1 MMSTSNQLLNRK
13 GGKFNSRKVEKEK
26 SSFLVGCCVL
36 CLLVRLN
43 LCPKA
48 YRMSLR
54 LSTLRLDGIN
64 TLELAIVEVDPKYFQ
79 TYRVYN
85 NLIIW
90 FLTWRQN
97 GYVDVRPVEGV
108 E

>member
-1 MMSTSNQLLNRK
+1 
-13 GGKFNSRKVEKEK
+13 
-26 SSFLVGCCVL
+26 
-36 CLLVRLN
+36 
-43 LCPKA
+43 
-48 YRMSLR
+48 MSLR

-97 GYVDVRPVEGV
+97 GDVDVRPVEGV
-108 E
+108 EQGRHRLADQHQLLEVGRINQNLKSKNI

>member
-48 YRMSLR
+48 CPPRNWQKSER
-54 LSTLRLDGIN
+54 RPQIRLDSNN
-64 TLELAIVEVDPKYFQ
+64 TMELAIVEEDPKYFQ
-79 TYRVYN
+79 NYRVYN
-85 NLIIW
+85 NLIRE
-90 FLTWRQN
+90 FGFSPGGRMGT
-97 GYVDVRPVEGV
+97 
-108 E
+108 